1 MTLPPTFTV
10 REFRKATRS
19 SPNQNCV
26 RIARKQGWT
35 AVWDDKRG
43 TAVTTPATALP
54 DTELILLTDAQFDN
68 YQTAVRAGDAEDSP
82 DTDDS
87 PLSLDRR
94 ADGLYVFRL
103 AAELTHPASS
113 PAPVTDT
120 PVELVFDQ
128 DEIDAFHDGVLNH
141 EFDHA

>member
-26 RIARKQGWT
+26 RVARKQGWT

-43 TAVTTPATALP
+43 TPATTPETPLP
-54 DTELILLTDAQFDN
+54 DTELILLTDNQFDD
-68 YQTAVRAGDAEDSP
+68 YQVAVRAGDA
-82 DTDDS
+82 DDS
-87 PLSLDRR
+87 PLSLVRR
-94 ADGLYVFRL
+94 ADGLYVL
-103 AAELTHPASS
+103 SLP
-113 PAPVTDT
+113 T
-120 PVELVFDQ
+120 PETTVELVFDQ
-128 DEIDAFHDGVLNH
+128 DEIDAFHDGVRNH

>member
-26 RIARKQGWT
+26 RVARKQGWT

-43 TAVTTPATALP
+43 TPATTPETPLP
-54 DTELILLTDAQFDN
+54 DTELILLTDNQFDD
-68 YQTAVRAGDAEDSP
+68 YQVAVRAGDA
-82 DTDDS
+82 DDS
-87 PLSLDRR
+87 PLSLVRR
-94 ADGLYVFRL
+94 ADGLYVL
-103 AAELTHPASS
+103 SL
-113 PAPVTDT
+113 PAPETA
-120 PVELVFDQ
+120 VELVFDQ
-128 DEIDAFHDGVLNH
+128 DEIDAFHDGVRNH

>member
-43 TAVTTPATALP
+43 TPATTPTTTLP
-54 DTELILLTDAQFDN
+54 DTELILLTDAQFDD
-68 YQTAVRAGDAEDSP
+68 YQTAVRSGAA
-82 DTDDS
+82 DDS
-87 PLSLDRR
+87 PLSLVRR
-94 ADGLYVFRL
+94 ADGLYTFRL
-103 AAELTHPASS
+103 TPERTHPAH
-113 PAPVTDT
+113 
-120 PVELVFDQ
+120 VELVFDQ
-128 DEIDAFHDGVLNH
+128 DEIDAFHDGVRNH

>member
-43 TAVTTPATALP
+43 TPATAPETPLP
-54 DTELILLTDAQFDN
+54 DTELILLTDAQFDD
-68 YQTAVRAGDAEDSP
+68 YQVAGRSHDGDPYPLTRARRAGGFYV
-82 DTDDS
+82 
-87 PLSLDRR
+87 LSL
-94 ADGLYVFRL
+94 
-103 AAELTHPASS
+103 PA
-113 PAPVTDT
+113 TET

-128 DEIDAFHDGVLNH
+128 DEIDAFHDGVRNH
-141 EFDHA
+141 EFDRA

>member
-26 RIARKQGWT
+26 RVARKQGWT

-43 TAVTTPATALP
+43 TPATTPETPLP
-54 DTELILLTDAQFDN
+54 DTELILLTDNQFDD
-68 YQTAVRAGDAEDSP
+68 YQVAVRAGDA
-82 DTDDS
+82 DDS
-87 PLSLDRR
+87 PLSLVRR
-94 ADGLYVFRL
+94 ADGLYVL
-103 AAELTHPASS
+103 SL
-113 PAPVTDT
+113 PVTET
-120 PVELVFDQ
+120 TVELVFDQ
-128 DEIDAFHDGVLNH
+128 DEIDAFHDGVRNH